1 MEHAVFEKGRLNKI
15 RTAIE
20 SFGLG
25 EIDKNTLGKKLLK
38 VLVDTVEVLLKD
50 LTFYFDHGLKKQS
63 IDEFVENKDVEKL
76 ENDLKERD
84 ELLTLIGHRVKI
96 ISERLKSN
104 NNS

>member
-1 MEHAVFEKGRLNKI
+1 M
-15 RTAIE
+15 
-20 SFGLG
+20 
-25 EIDKNTLGKKLLK
+25 LK

-50 LTFYFDHGLKKQS
+50 LTFYFEHGLKKQS

-84 ELLTLIGHRVKI
+84 ELLTSIGHRVKI